1 MEDLVDGAYST
12 EALFGKAGTILPETR
27 RSYCLVFLYISVYV
41 DPDLE
46 IRWQRARGRT
56 EAQISENPEG
66 CGEPLGPLGALPS
79 RSSCRQYTRWC
90 PPSYK
95 LVYNPQ

>member
-1 MEDLVDGAYST
+1 MEGAYST

-27 RSYCLVFLYISVYV
+27 RSYCLYIPVYV

-46 IRWQRARGRT
+46 IRWRRARGRT
-56 EAQISENPEG
+56 EAQISETPEG

-79 RSSCRQYTRWC
+79 RSSCRQYDLFEIVLMISR
-90 PPSYK
+90 
-95 LVYNPQ
+95 